1 MQSGGNVLYDLDTK
15 EPALSV
21 TANTCLLT
29 PENYD
34 SCTSFCMILIAHCMQ
49 NGGYAVYNFDTKEPA
64 LGVPDVLLT
73 VKASPAA
80 VAMYCN
86 PSWVTV
92 RDEANKIAGPLNA
105 IFQFGARLAET
116 DKMDLLVSFCPPMFW
131 QTRALMVG

>member
-1 MQSGGNVLYDLDTK
+1 
-15 EPALSV
+15 
-21 TANTCLLT
+21 
-29 PENYD
+29 
-34 SCTSFCMILIAHCMQ
+34 MQ

-105 IFQFGARLAET
+105 IFQFGALGRSKRDGLASDFLPAHVLAHT
-116 DKMDLLVSFCPPMFW
+116 CLDSW
-131 QTRALMVG
+131 TA